1 MAKKPTKPRTVQ
13 DTTNRLIKQGKLTQK
28 ELDAERAEL
37 LKDPEWAAALR
48 GDSVHVL
55 AK

>member
-13 DTTNRLIKQGKLTQK
+13 DTINQLIKQGKLTQS

-37 LKDPEWAAALR
+37 LKDPEWQAALR
-48 GDSVHVL
+48 SEP
-55 AK
+55 APA

>member
-13 DTTNRLIKQGKLTQK
+13 DTINQLIKQGKLTQK

-48 GDSVHVL
+48 GESVRAVS
-55 AK
+55 